1 MNGNIPTPVTMASF
15 VDVADRADLEHL
27 LFFNPQQH
35 RVRERIIDAVRR
47 HGRPTLNVE
56 AGRVTVGVEHR
67 PHVQN
72 LFFFHSRGARPRLCG
87 VVLYLREPAE
97 DIFILHMAV
106 QPDYSM
112 GGRLASLGL
121 LFRMVEEVKAVGR
134 KLKGVRYVRFMY
146 AAKAAARVPVDSD
159 RLSM

>member
-1 MNGNIPTPVTMASF
+1 MNPSGQVPARVTVAAF
-15 VDVADRADLEHL
+15 VDVADRADLERL

-35 RVRERIIDAVRR
+35 RVRERIIDAVRQ
-47 HGRPTLNVE
+47 HGRPAIIVKD
-56 AGRVTVGVEHR
+56 GKMTVGVERR

-72 LFFFHSRGARPRLCG
+72 LFFFHHQGSRSRLCG

-112 GGRLASLGL
+112 AGRWASLGL
-121 LFRMVEEVKAVGR
+121 LFRMVDAVKAVGR
-134 KLKGVRYVRFMY
+134 KVKGVRYVRFMY
-146 AAKAAARVPVDSD
+146 AAKAAARVPVDS
-159 RLSM
+159 